1 MLLLIG
7 FLAFVITSI
16 SATTYSC
23 DSKAPCGCS
32 TTTTSSVTAKIVG
45 GENATAY
52 TWNWMVSLQYS
63 NSHICGASLI
73 TSEYAVTAA
82 HCLENY
88 IKYLDN
94 LSIRVGSNIIKDTT
108 TATIQRRKIIKATI
122 HPDYKG
128 ADSNDYS
135 NDIGIIQFAPLNT
148 STSSKINFIC
158 LPSEGQDPFQDNTSL
173 VAIGWGVTYESQYAP
188 ISNYL
193 LQVTVQVYSSSS
205 DACQASPMT
214 NSTVQFCAGVAEG
227 GKGMQSYSSKD
238 NNCYFVCIHCLDT
251 CQGDSGGPLM
261 AFVNNRWVL
270 AGITSAGNGC
280 ARVGQVGLYT
290 RVSQL
295 IRFIN
300 SLVNPT
306 VASTISDLTTTTSF
320 NMILIH
326 NSTDLNGTIIE
337 KNTAYTLEK
346 SVSISLISSILLF
359 FITCIL

>member
-23 DSKAPCGCS
+23 DSTAPCGCS
-32 TTTTSSVTAKIVG
+32 TTKTTSVIAKIVG
-45 GENATAY
+45 GENAMNY
-52 TWNWMVSLQYS
+52 TWNWMVSLQYQ

-82 HCLENY
+82 HCLEDY
-88 IKYLDN
+88 IKDLDN

-128 ADSNDYS
+128 TDSNDYS

-158 LPSEGQDPFQDNTSL
+158 LPSEGQDPFQVNTSL
-173 VAIGWGVTYESQYAP
+173 VAIGWGVTYESQTAP

-205 DACQASPMT
+205 DVCQASPMT

-227 GKGMQSYSSKD
+227 GK
-238 NNCYFVCIHCLDT
+238 DT

-261 AFVNNRWVL
+261 AFVNNRWIL

-295 IRFIN
+295 ISFIN
-300 SLVNPT
+300 SLVNLT
-306 VASTISDLTTTTSF
+306 VPSTISELTTTTTTATTSF
-320 NMILIH
+320 NMILTH
-326 NSTDLNGTIIE
+326 NITGLNGTIVE

-346 SVSISLISSILLF
+346 SISISLISSVFLF